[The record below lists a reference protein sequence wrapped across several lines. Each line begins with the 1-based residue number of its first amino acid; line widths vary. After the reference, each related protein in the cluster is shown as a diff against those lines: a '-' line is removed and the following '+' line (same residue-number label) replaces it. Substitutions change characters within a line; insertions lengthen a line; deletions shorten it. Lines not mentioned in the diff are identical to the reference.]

1 MIIQIFKPKTTP
13 MEPKKKTFVNVALVI
28 SLILIIVDLIG
39 RFANLTFNSWFKW
52 LPSIILIVA
61 LIFAC
66 IAFGKEREGNVTF
79 GNVFGYGFKVSAIV
93 TGIMLLYTIIAL
105 MFIFP
110 ETKDM
115 ALEQARKQM
124 EEKGTM
130 SQDNIDA
137 AIGMTRRLFMPFA
150 IAGVIIGTLIIG
162 AIGSVLGA
170 AFTKKNKVQNSF

>member
-1 MIIQIFKPKTTP
+1 
-13 MEPKKKTFVNVALVI
+13 MEPRKKTFVNVALVI

-39 RFANLTFNSWFKW
+39 KFANLTFTTWFKW
-52 LPSIILIVA
+52 LPSLILILALIVA
-61 LIFAC
+61 C
-66 IAFGKEREGNVTF
+66 TSFGKENNGNVTF
-79 GNVFGYGFKVSAIV
+79 GNVFGYGFKVTAIV
-93 TGIMLLYTIIAL
+93 TGIVLIYTIIAL
-105 MFIFP
+105 LFIFP

-137 AIGMTRRLFMPFA
+137 ALAMTRKLFMPFA
-150 IAGVIIGTLIIG
+150 IAGVIIGTLLIG

-170 AFTKKNKVQNSF
+170 AFTKKNKMQNSF